1 MVENTTANPQTP
13 STPMSF
19 SVKAQYVKDL
29 SFEIP
34 HAPDVFRRITQSPAV
49 TVNIDVNARP
59 MSQTNEYEV
68 VLSINVKAERDGEAI
83 FVIEL
88 SYGAIFEAVNI
99 PQEAL
104 QPALLIEA
112 PRLIFPFARAI
123 VSDLT
128 RESSL
133 PPLLIQ
139 PIDFVQ
145 LYQQKLGAQTAG
157 QA

>member
-1 MVENTTANPQTP
+1 MADAPQAAP
-13 STPMSF
+13 AQMSF

-34 HAPDVFRRITQSPAV
+34 HAPDIFRRLTQSPAV

-59 MSQTNEYEV
+59 LPTANEYEI
-68 VLSINVKAERDGEAI
+68 VLSINVKAEREGEEI
-83 FVIEL
+83 FVVEL
-88 SYGAIFEAVNI
+88 SYGAVFEAINI
-99 PQEAL
+99 PKEAL

-123 VSDLT
+123 VADLT

-145 LYQQKLGAQTAG
+145 LYQQKLGAQTQG

>member
-1 MVENTTANPQTP
+1 MGKITASREQLIPDPRYGSLLASKFINCLMVDGKK
-13 STPMSF
+13 
-19 SVKAQYVKDL
+19 SVAQNVFYKAMDIVAQKVTDA
-29 SFEIP
+29 E
-34 HAPDVFRRITQSPAV
+34 RRA
-49 TVNIDVNARP
+49 
-59 MSQTNEYEV
+59 
-68 VLSINVKAERDGEAI
+68 KAEREDEAI
-83 FVIEL
+83 FVVEL
-88 SYGAIFEAVNI
+88 SYAAVFEAINI

-123 VSDLT
+123 VADLT

>member
-1 MVENTTANPQTP
+1 MADTPQAAPATAQ
-13 STPMSF
+13 MSF

-34 HAPDVFRRITQSPAV
+34 HAPDIFRRLTQSPAV

-59 MSQTNEYEV
+59 LPGSNEYEV
-68 VLSINVKAERDGEAI
+68 VLSINAKAEREDEAI
-83 FVIEL
+83 FVVEL
-88 SYGAIFEAVNI
+88 SYAAVFEAINI

-123 VSDLT
+123 VADLT

-145 LYQQKLGAQTAG
+145 LYQQKLDAQTAG

>member
-1 MVENTTANPQTP
+1 MADAPQAAP
-13 STPMSF
+13 AQMSF

-34 HAPDVFRRITQSPAV
+34 HAPDIFRRLTQSPAV

-59 MSQTNEYEV
+59 LPTANEYEI
-68 VLSINVKAERDGEAI
+68 VLSINVKAERDGEEI
-83 FVIEL
+83 FVVEL
-88 SYGAIFEAVNI
+88 SYGAVFEAINI
-99 PQEAL
+99 PKEAL

-123 VSDLT
+123 VADLT

-145 LYQQKLGAQTAG
+145 LYQQKLGAQTQG

>member
-1 MVENTTANPQTP
+1 MADAPQAAP
-13 STPMSF
+13 AQMSF

-34 HAPDVFRRITQSPAV
+34 HAPDIFRRLTQSPAV

-59 MSQTNEYEV
+59 LPTANEYEI
-68 VLSINVKAERDGEAI
+68 VLSINVKAERDDETI
-83 FVIEL
+83 FVVEL
-88 SYGAIFEAVNI
+88 SYGAVFEAVNI
-99 PQEAL
+99 PKEAL

-123 VSDLT
+123 VADLT

-145 LYQQKLGAQTAG
+145 LYQQKLSAQTQG

>member
-1 MVENTTANPQTP
+1 MAETPQAAPATAQ
-13 STPMSF
+13 MSF
-19 SVKAQYVKDL
+19 AVKAQYVKDL

-34 HAPDVFRRITQSPAV
+34 HAPDIFRRLTQSPAV

-59 MSQTNEYEV
+59 LTGTNDYEV
-68 VLSINVKAERDGEAI
+68 VLTINAKAEREDETI

-88 SYGAIFEAVNI
+88 SYAAVFEALNI
-99 PQEAL
+99 PQETL
-104 QPALLIEA
+104 QAALLIEA
-112 PRLIFPFARAI
+112 PRLTFPFARAI
-123 VSDLT
+123 VADLT

-133 PPLLIQ
+133 PPLMIQ

-145 LYQQKLGAQTAG
+145 LYQQKLGAKTAG

>member
-1 MVENTTANPQTP
+1 MAETPQTAP
-13 STPMSF
+13 ATAQMSF

-34 HAPDVFRRITQSPAV
+34 HAPDIFRRLTQSPAV

-59 MSQTNEYEV
+59 LPVGNEYEV
-68 VLSINVKAERDGEAI
+68 VLTINAKAEREDETI
-83 FVIEL
+83 FVVEL
-88 SYGAIFEAVNI
+88 SYAAVFEAVNI

-123 VSDLT
+123 VADLT

>member
-1 MVENTTANPQTP
+1 MADAPQTAP
-13 STPMSF
+13 AQMSF

-34 HAPDVFRRITQSPAV
+34 HAPDIFRRLTQSPAV

-59 MSQTNEYEV
+59 LPTANEYEI
-68 VLSINVKAERDGEAI
+68 VLSINVKAEREGEDI
-83 FVIEL
+83 FVVEL
-88 SYGAIFEAVNI
+88 SYGAVFEAVNI
-99 PQEAL
+99 PKEAL

-123 VSDLT
+123 VADLT

-145 LYQQKLGAQTAG
+145 LYQQKLGAQTQG